1 MREKNEVAD
10 EVYAAQSGV
19 AFSFDF
25 EENLSKI
32 FHQILVIT
40 GDRDKIV
47 PMENSVN
54 LAAKLPNAKLMRNA
68 KIIGTGIAIPE
79 KFLTNADLSAM
90 LGEDISDFVVNN
102 LGIEK
107 RHVLDDDKSAA
118 DIATE
123 AAENALKNADVS
135 AEDLDLIIVA
145 TDTPEYLS
153 PGTSVVVQHRIG
165 AKNAGT
171 FDINCACAGFVTAM
185 DTACKYI
192 AADLQYKNILVI
204 GVYAMT
210 KFLDWTEKKTATI
223 FADGAGA
230 VLLQADESG
239 EYGLLASKLKAMG
252 EYHDFLGIFA
262 GGSKMPVTPEVL
274 QKAYFTKVRFA
285 KRMPPEINFEGW
297 QQIVHEL
304 LEKADLTLEKVDLFL
319 WTQVNLSTI
328 RQVMAA
334 LNQPMEKTHV
344 IMQKWGY
351 TGSACIPM
359 VLHDA
364 IENGKLKRGD
374 TIVLCASGG
383 GVNMAAMVFRY

>member
-1 MREKNEVAD
+1 
-10 EVYAAQSGV
+10 
-19 AFSFDF
+19 
-25 EENLSKI
+25 
-32 FHQILVIT
+32 
-40 GDRDKIV
+40 
-47 PMENSVN
+47 
-54 LAAKLPNAKLMRNA
+54 MRNA
-68 KIIGTGIAIPE
+68 KIIGTGITVPE
-79 KFLTNADLSAM
+79 KIVTNDDLSAM
-90 LGEDISDFVVNN
+90 LGEDITDFVVNN
-102 LGIEK
+102 LGIEE
-107 RHVLDDDKSAA
+107 RRVLADDKSAA

-123 AAENALKNADVS
+123 AAENALKNAGIS
-135 AEDLDLIIVA
+135 AEEIDLIIVA

-171 FDINCACAGFVTAM
+171 FDTNCACAGFVTAF
-185 DTACKYI
+185 DAACKYI
-192 AADLQYKNILVI
+192 IADSQYKNVLVI

-230 VLLQADESG
+230 IVLQAVENNES
-239 EYGLLASKLKAMG
+239 GLLASKLEAMG

-262 GGSKMPVTPEVL
+262 GGSKMPINEEVL
-274 QKAYFTKVRFA
+274 QNGYFNKVRFA

-297 QQIVHEL
+297 QRIVKEL
-304 LEKADLTLEKVDLFL
+304 LQKIDLTLDDVDLFL

-328 RQVMAA
+328 KQVMSA
-334 LNQPMEKTHV
+334 LNQPFEKTHT

-364 IENGKLKRGD
+364 LSQEKLKRGD
-374 TIVLCASGG
+374 IIVFCASGG
-383 GVNMAAMVFRY
+383 GVNMASLIMKY